1 MAEVYS
7 LAAEARAASRRRYEA
22 ARRERMRYDTAYAAR
37 RRAQLKR
44 AEERRRMGAEKR
56 RHPTAQNGR
65 AHGAAGVTDGRAADG
80 RMDGRTD
87 GPSVQPEILHR
98 APPTDAEID
107 EALGLNADG
116 GDVMEK
122 LLERLK
128 KKNEGEENL

>member
-7 LAAEARAASRRRYEA
+7 LAAEARAASRRRYEQ
-22 ARRERMRYDTAYAAR
+22 ARRERMRYDAAYAAR

-80 RMDGRTD
+80 RLDGWTD

-107 EALGLNADG
+107 EALGLSGDG
-116 GDVMEK
+116 DPMEK

-128 KKNEGEENL
+128 KEEEEQNL